1 MSTAHINVFVGFID
15 FALNILPFQPSRVSK
30 GKVFAI
36 RLFDALERRLNQNP
50 DTAIGNA
57 ISCQAFGNAT
67 TPRRKHECG
76 TPTRIGGGASKL
88 KGNMSWVASVPSIY
102 TVVD

>member
-67 TPRRKHECG
+67 TPRRRRGRMNAELRRG
-76 TPTRIGGGASKL
+76 LEAVRA
-88 KGNMSWVASVPSIY
+88 N
-102 TVVD
+102 